1 MPTKNN
7 LKIPR
12 VLFIV
17 CVLLIAI
24 AATVMTTF
32 ITFNTDADYRRYY
45 SQLVAGQIAD
55 ESIFVR
61 SDIDII
67 DTDATQKLRDEAA
80 ASVLPV
86 FSYSQRETLE
96 MISSFDELRSAYLD
110 GNHAKVEEILGTS
123 VALSLENMNDR
134 SMLAIMY
141 EILVHICNTGYFK
154 ADEIAKIQL
163 DGFSSFTLFNKYDLE
178 DGKGTVVDLSS
189 FIITDFNITSYIV
202 SILNL
207 YAEDI
212 TIQDIHYIRDVLTAF
227 LKPNVHY
234 DNLLY
239 EERKAAAVDSVIPV
253 VLSFNRGDVILERD
267 HVVTQ
272 EQLRQLKLLS
282 SQSHLSFEEIALD
295 FVFTVLVIGI
305 LLFLFANRTKGDG
318 NRIKIYVSLLTFFVI
333 ITFALTYYHIKYAIT
348 VFNAVYLEA
357 FLPVVFVP
365 VLMTMVTGQRFPGI
379 ISSLIVSVCMML
391 IPDMTIM
398 TFFYSLFCGVFCV
411 YLVRFFTRRV
421 DTFFQWTSAM
431 LAVSIL
437 DVFFILREYGFSDIQ
452 LSLIASAVCV
462 TAAFLF
468 VSILL
473 PILEKVFNLP
483 TAFRLN
489 ELSYIDSS
497 LLARLSKAAPGTYSH
512 SQNVAELARSAATAI
527 GANPM
532 IAYIG
537 GLYHDIGKTEHP
549 EYFVENQTE
558 GNKHDEIN
566 PHLSASIIRNHVKA
580 GAQRGREARLPSE
593 IVDIIENHH
602 GNDVIAYFYNEAK
615 KLQPLTGHEN
625 EVESSDF
632 RYQAKIPSS
641 KECAIVM
648 IVDSIE
654 AAARTVASPTP
665 AKFSKLIHQI
675 TLSKIEKGLLN
686 NSHLTMKDI
695 ETIEDAVLK
704 TLSAQY
710 HNRIEYPD
718 EDKNKDK
725 N

>member
-1 MPTKNN
+1 MPTKNK
-7 LKIPR
+7 LK
-12 VLFIV
+12 VSKSLFLV
-17 CVLLIAI
+17 CAFLMSI
-24 AATVMTTF
+24 AATAMTTL

-45 SQLVAGQIAD
+45 TQLVAGQIAD

-61 SDIDII
+61 SDIDVI
-67 DTDATQKLRDEAA
+67 DVDATNKLKEDAA
-80 ASVLPV
+80 SSVLPV
-86 FSYSQRETLE
+86 FSYSQKETLE
-96 MISSFDELRSAYLD
+96 MITSFDELRSAYLS
-110 GNHAKVEEILGTS
+110 GNHDKVEEILGTS
-123 VALSLENMNDR
+123 VALSLENMHNK

-141 EILVHICNTGYFK
+141 EILVHICNTGYYR

-163 DGFSSFTLFNKYDLE
+163 DGFNSFTLFNRYNAMDE
-178 DGKGTVVDLSS
+178 TETVVDLSS

-207 YAEDI
+207 YDNDI

-239 EERKAAAVDSVIPV
+239 EERKATAVESVLPV
-253 VLSFNRGDVILERD
+253 ILSFKRGDVILERD

-272 EQLRQLKLLS
+272 DQLRQLRLLS
-282 SQSHLSFEEIALD
+282 NQSHLSIEEIALD
-295 FVFTVLVIGI
+295 FVFTVFVIA
-305 LLFLFANRTKGDG
+305 LLLYLFVNRTKGDK
-318 NRIKIYVSLLTFFVI
+318 NRITIYISLLTFFVI
-333 ITFALTYYHIKYAIT
+333 VTFAATYFHTKYAIN
-348 VFNAVYLEA
+348 VFNATYLEA
-357 FLPVVFVP
+357 FLPVIFVP
-365 VLMTMVTGQRFPGI
+365 VLMTVVSGQRFPGI
-379 ISSLIVSVCMML
+379 ISSLIISVCMML
-391 IPDMTIM
+391 VPNMTVM
-398 TFFYSLFCGVFCV
+398 TFFYSLFCGVACV

-421 DTFFQWTSAM
+421 DTFFQWTSSI
-431 LAVSIL
+431 LAVSVL
-437 DVFFILREYGFSDIQ
+437 DVFFILREYGFYDIQ
-452 LSLIASAVCV
+452 LSLLASAVCV
-462 TAAFLF
+462 TVAFLLI
-468 VSILL
+468 STLL

-483 TAFRLN
+483 TTFRLN

-497 LLARLSKAAPGTYSH
+497 LLTRLAKAAPGTYSH

-527 GANPM
+527 NANPM

-549 EYFVENQTE
+549 EYFVENQAE
-558 GNKHDEIN
+558 ENKHDEIN

-625 EVESSDF
+625 EVDSSDF
-632 RYQAKIPSS
+632 RYQANIPSS

-654 AAARTVASPTP
+654 AAARTVVSPTP

-675 TLSKIEKGLLN
+675 VLSKIEKGLLN

-695 ETIEDAVLK
+695 ETIEAAVLK

-718 EDKNKDK
+718 EDKKGL
-725 N
+725 

>member
-1 MPTKNN
+1 MPTKNK
-7 LKIPR
+7 LKIPKT
-12 VLFIV
+12 LFIA
-17 CVLLIAI
+17 CVLLISVSAM
-24 AATVMTTF
+24 VMTTL
-32 ITFNTDADYRRYY
+32 ITFNTNADYRRYY
-45 SQLVAGQIAD
+45 TQLVAGQIAD
-55 ESIFVR
+55 ESIIVR
-61 SDIDII
+61 SDIDIV
-67 DTDATQKLRDEAA
+67 DVEATQKLKDEAA

-86 FSYSQRETLE
+86 FSYSQKETLD
-96 MISSFDELRSAYLD
+96 MVSAFDELRNAYIA
-110 GNHAKVEEILGTS
+110 GNHDKVEQILGSS
-123 VALSLENMNDR
+123 VALSLETMNDK
-134 SMLAIMY
+134 SMLSIVY
-141 EILVHICNTGYFK
+141 EILVHICKTGYFK
-154 ADEIAKIQL
+154 ADEIAKVQL
-163 DGFSSFTLFNKYDLE
+163 DGFNSFVLFNNYE
-178 DGKGTVVDLSS
+178 GTDGNETVIGISS

-202 SILNL
+202 SILNN
-207 YAEDI
+207 YSQDI
-212 TIQDIHYIRDVLTAF
+212 TIQDIHYIRDILTVF

-234 DNLLY
+234 DSLLF
-239 EERKAAAVDSVIPV
+239 EERKATAVNSVEPV
-253 VLSFNRGDVILERD
+253 ILSFARGDVLLERD

-272 EQLRQLKLLS
+272 DQLRLLKLLS

-295 FVFTVLVIGI
+295 FVFAVLVVGI
-305 LLFLFANRTKGDG
+305 LLYLFIYRTKGD
-318 NRIKIYVSLLTFFVI
+318 RYRMKIYVSLLTFFTIV
-333 ITFALTYYHIKYAIT
+333 TFAATFFHVKVAIT
-348 VFNAVYLEA
+348 VFDAVYLEA

-365 VLMTMVTGQRFPGI
+365 ILMTMVTGQRFPGI
-379 ISSLIVSVCMML
+379 MSSLIISVCMML
-391 IPDMTIM
+391 IPDMTVM

-421 DTFFQWTSAM
+421 DTFFQWMSTI

-437 DVFFILREYGFSDIQ
+437 DFFFIIREYGFSDIQ
-452 LSLIASAVCV
+452 ISIIASAACV
-462 TAAFLF
+462 TAAFLL
-468 VSILL
+468 VSTLL

-483 TAFRLN
+483 TTFRLN
-489 ELSYIDSS
+489 ELAYIDSS
-497 LLARLSKAAPGTYSH
+497 LLTRLSKAAPGTYSH
-512 SQNVAELARSAATAI
+512 SQNVAELARAAATAI
-527 GANPM
+527 EANPM

-580 GAQRGREARLPSE
+580 GAQRGREARLPAE

-602 GNDVIAYFYNEAK
+602 GNDIIAYFFNEAK
-615 KLQPLTGHEN
+615 KLQMTTGHES

-675 TLSKIEKGLLN
+675 VLSKIEKGLLN

-695 ETIEDAVLK
+695 ETIEEAVLK

-718 EDKNKDK
+718 EDKNKDR

>member
-1 MPTKNN
+1 MPTRNK
-7 LKIPR
+7 LKIPKT
-12 VLFIV
+12 LFIS
-17 CVLLIAI
+17 CVLLISI
-24 AATVMTTF
+24 TATLMTTL
-32 ITFNTDADYRRYY
+32 ITFNTDAGYRRYY

-55 ESIFVR
+55 ETIFVR
-61 SDIDII
+61 ADIDVV
-67 DTDATQKLRDEAA
+67 DNDATQKLRADAA

-86 FSYSQRETLE
+86 FSYSQKETLE
-96 MISSFDELRSAYLD
+96 MISTFDELRSAYLD
-110 GNHAKVEEILGTS
+110 GNHEKIEEILGTS
-123 VALSLENMNDR
+123 VALSLETMHDK
-134 SMLAIMY
+134 SMLAIIY
-141 EILVHICNTGYFK
+141 EILVHICTTGYYR

-163 DGFSSFTLFNKYDLE
+163 DGFNSFTFFNRYDGKEGKETVISTSSF
-178 DGKGTVVDLSS
+178 V
-189 FIITDFNITSYIV
+189 ITDFNITSYIV
-202 SILNL
+202 SILNN
-207 YAEDI
+207 YAKDI
-212 TIQDIHYIRDVLTAF
+212 TIEDVHYIRDVLTAI

-234 DNLLY
+234 DSLLY
-239 EERKAAAVDSVIPV
+239 EERKATAVESVHPV
-253 VLSFNRGDVILERD
+253 ILSFSRGDVILERD

-272 EQLRQLKLLS
+272 DQLRQLELLS
-282 SQSHLSFEEIALD
+282 NQSHLSFQEIILD
-295 FVFTVLVIGI
+295 FVFVAFVTGS
-305 LLFLFANRTKGDG
+305 LLFLFASRTKGDS
-318 NRIKIYVSLLTFFVI
+318 NRIRIYVSLLTFFLIVTFVI
-333 ITFALTYYHIKYAIT
+333 TYFHIKLAIN
-348 VFNAVYLEA
+348 VFNAVFLEA

-365 VLMTMVTGQRFPGI
+365 VLMTMVTGQRLPGI
-379 ISSLIVSVCMML
+379 ISSMIISVSMML
-391 IPDMTIM
+391 IPDMTVM
-398 TFFYSLFCGVFCV
+398 AFFYSMFCGIFCV

-421 DTFFQWTSAM
+421 DTFFQWTSGV
-431 LAVSIL
+431 LAVAIL
-437 DVFFILREYGFSDIQ
+437 NVFFIVREYGYTEIQ
-452 LSLIASAVCV
+452 LSLVASAACV
-462 TAAFLF
+462 TAAFLM

-512 SQNVAELARSAATAI
+512 SQNVAELARSAASAI

-615 KLQPLTGHEN
+615 KLQPLTGHES

-632 RYQAKIPSS
+632 RYQAKIPAS

-654 AAARTVASPTP
+654 AAARTIASPTP
-665 AKFSKLIHQI
+665 AKFAKLIHQI
-675 TLSKIEKGLLN
+675 VLSKIEKGLLN
-686 NSHLTMKDI
+686 NSHLTMKEI

-718 EDKNKDK
+718 EEKK
-725 N
+725 